1 MLKLSP
7 LPGRALPTERRC
19 CVVCGYPLKPPTPT
33 WWRLCA
39 QCFSLVQ
46 LEAALCFYQMV
57 RP

>member
-19 CVVCGYPLKPPTPT
+19 CVVCGYPLKPPMPT
-33 WWRLCA
+33 WRSLCV
-39 QCFSLVQ
+39 QCFAGAQ
-46 LEAALCFYQMV
+46 LYTALRFYQMV